1 MQIDRALLVGTRW
14 QGLDAATSSLDP
26 SEHLLLVVFFCF
38 DFVIDLVEQCATD
51 ELLCPLD
58 LGVHEINFR
67 TERPD

>member
-1 MQIDRALLVGTRW
+1 MQIDRALLAGTRW
-14 QGLDAATSSLDP
+14 EGLDAATSSLDP
-26 SEHLLLVVFFCF
+26 SEHLLLVFFCF

-51 ELLCPLD
+51 GLLCRLD